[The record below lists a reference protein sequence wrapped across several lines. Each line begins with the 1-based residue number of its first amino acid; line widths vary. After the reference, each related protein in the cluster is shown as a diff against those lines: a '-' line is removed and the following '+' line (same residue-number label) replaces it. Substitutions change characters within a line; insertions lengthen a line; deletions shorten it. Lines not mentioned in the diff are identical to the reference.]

1 MISETAIETLEE
13 MKAAGLQPSYADI
26 IRLNV
31 LGLRLEA
38 ARKKYIVDS
47 TYNLPRVAAVS
58 DKLSFRQPT
67 IGHEIWLEKIERFI
81 DKGDFNTLL
90 AVKAYALS
98 RPQGELADP
107 DSLSTLRRA
116 VEAFCESCKDL
127 SRDQI
132 YAAIEYVIFGSD
144 QGVGVHAAHRPDPG
158 DDDDD
163 FADYDSCVSLGV
175 LNEGRAV
182 LWGITAADMRSMTR
196 RELEDVIRRA
206 YVFHGV
212 KGNDGE
218 IDRLEGSFYATVDEI
233 VERLTKEKNHG

>member
-38 ARKKYIVDS
+38 ARKKYVVDS
-47 TYNLPRVAAVS
+47 TYFLPRVAAVS
-58 DKLSFRQPT
+58 EKLSFRQPT

-98 RPQGELADP
+98 RPCGELVDP
-107 DSLSTLRRA
+107 DSPGAVKTA
-116 VEAFCESCKDL
+116 VEDFCKSCKDL

-144 QGVGVHAAHRPDPG
+144 QAVGVHAAHRHDSG
-158 DDDDD
+158 DDDDY
-163 FADYDSCVSLGV
+163 FDYDSCISLGV

-212 KGNDGE
+212 KGNNSE